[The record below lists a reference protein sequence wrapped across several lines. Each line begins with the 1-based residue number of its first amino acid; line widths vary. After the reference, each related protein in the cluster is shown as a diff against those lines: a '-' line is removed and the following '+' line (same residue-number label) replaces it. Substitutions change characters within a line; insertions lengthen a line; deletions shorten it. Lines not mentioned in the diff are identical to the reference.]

1 MIFNFA
7 LIIFLY
13 FLIIISGRLL
23 YDKGLPSLPVRNIS
37 KFFVYI
43 ITIYMYR
50 VLNFDL
56 TILICVFFTIILLIS
71 KKYKL
76 LPSIFEYKEE
86 KNIAP
91 ILLPL
96 GIILLALTFWNFKPY
111 IFETSCLVM
120 AFSDVISKTLGQKIG
135 NIKLGDTGKTLE
147 GSIFFLT
154 STVILYLFM
163 FVTYKIGMSYFY
175 LVKILMSSL
184 ILTFVQSVF
193 HSDWDNLPL
202 PFLTGLLSVWVFYG

>member
-13 FLIIISGRLL
+13 FLIIVSGKLL
-23 YDKGLPSLPVRNIS
+23 YDKGVSNLQVRNIS
-37 KFFVYI
+37 KFFAYI
-43 ITIYMYR
+43 ITIYMHK

-56 TILICVFFTIILLIS
+56 AILICIFFTIILLIS
-71 KKYKL
+71 KKYKA

-111 IFETSCLVM
+111 IFEISCLVM

-147 GSIFFLT
+147 GSIIFLIN
-154 STVILYLFM
+154 TVILYLFM
-163 FVTYKIGMSYFY
+163 FGVYKIGISYLY
-175 LVKILMSSL
+175 LVKILTSSL
-184 ILTFVQSVF
+184 ILTFVQSAF
-193 HSDWDNLPL
+193 NSDWDNLPL
-202 PFLTGLLSVWVFYG
+202 PFLTGLVSVWVFYG